1 MERMR
6 ACLAESVLISR
17 KGSRVVFAHDG
28 LHDSLTRLAA
38 PPYFYESLKREI
50 SIATRSKSAI
60 SVIRYLLEPMPMD
73 AELTSS
79 PIYDET
85 VIAFADLLSYSF
97 RLEDY
102 KARLGEREF
111 VVLIQGSEDL
121 SLQISQRLIALWAI
135 EGRPD
140 VGIGYSSVT
149 YQLGESALEVM
160 NRLDSCELLRA
171 TF

>member
-1 MERMR
+1 M
-6 ACLAESVLISR
+6 AFS
-17 KGSRVVFAHDG
+17 HDG

-60 SVIRYLLEPMPMD
+60 SVIRYLLEPTPMD

-79 PIYDET
+79 PVYDET

-121 SLQISQRLIALWAI
+121 SLQVSQRLIALWAI

>member
-1 MERMR
+1 MERIR
-6 ACLAESVLISR
+6 ACLAESELISG

-50 SIATRSKSAI
+50 SIATRSESAI
-60 SVIRYLLEPMPMD
+60 SVIRYLLEPIPIST
-73 AELTSS
+73 ELTTS
-79 PIYDET
+79 PVYDET
-85 VIAFADLLSYSF
+85 LIAFADLLSHSF

-111 VVLIQGSEDL
+111 VVLVQGNEAL
-121 SLQISQRLIALWAI
+121 SLQISQRLIARWAI
-135 EGRPD
+135 EGRTD
-140 VGIGYSSVT
+140 VGIGYSCAT
-149 YQLGESALEVM
+149 FLMGESALEVM

>member
-6 ACLAESVLISR
+6 ACLAESVLISG

-73 AELTSS
+73 DELTSS
-79 PIYDET
+79 PVYDET
-85 VIAFADLLSYSF
+85 IIAFADLLSYSF

-140 VGIGYSSVT
+140 VGIGYSSVA

>member
-1 MERMR
+1 M
-6 ACLAESVLISR
+6 
-17 KGSRVVFAHDG
+17 VFAHDG

-50 SIATRSKSAI
+50 SIATRSKSVI
-60 SVIRYLLEPMPMD
+60 TVIRYLLEPGAAD
-73 AELTSS
+73 SGLKTN

-85 VIAFADLLSYSF
+85 LIAFADLISHSF

-111 VVLIQGSEDL
+111 VVLIQGSEEL
-121 SLQISQRLIALWAI
+121 SQQISQRLITRWAI
-135 EGRPD
+135 EGTPG
-140 VGIGYSSVT
+140 VGIGYSWAT
-149 YQLGESALEVM
+149 YLAGESALDVM
-160 NRLDSCELLRA
+160 NRLDNCELLRV

>member
-1 MERMR
+1 M
-6 ACLAESVLISR
+6 
-17 KGSRVVFAHDG
+17 VFAHDG

-50 SIATRSKSAI
+50 SSATRSESLI
-60 SVIRYLLEPMPMD
+60 SVIRYLLEPGAAD
-73 AELTSS
+73 SELKAN

-85 VIAFADLLSYSF
+85 LIAFADLISHSF

-111 VVLIQGSEDL
+111 VVLIQGNEDL
-121 SLQISQRLIALWAI
+121 SLQISQRLIARWAI
-135 EGRPD
+135 EGTPS
-140 VGIGYSSVT
+140 VGIGYSCAT
-149 YQLGESALEVM
+149 YRIGESALEVM
-160 NRLDSCELLRA
+160 NRLDHCELLRA